1 MVVEGMQAVT
11 TLLNNVSHW
20 SDVLGGLNTHLQVDW
35 MVLAQE
41 VSDTNVLGKIQ
52 EGWNNFIK
60 TGQVWA
66 LLIGIGIGYFFKGM
80 TSY

>member
-11 TLLNNVSHW
+11 TLLNNISQW